1 MTAKRRAGGFP
12 FAAERLVREASRP
25 PPRDHRSFAK
35 VPQPSCDRCVEGI
48 HVHMHDFARPLAAFV
63 VCHGL
68 ASIRTICI
76 AQTWEVRAAFVT
88 LRRLY
93 GLAAHR
99 HAPAD
104 HSEGHASAKRFHQQ
118 LALKRAVA
126 MTWAQMNSTIGF
138 RRFFSFGARSFIG
151 CRGRMRKIPIPAID
165 LNPLAEFSD
174 GHCRSTSARHM
185 RIDSCSL

>member
-1 MTAKRRAGGFP
+1 M
-12 FAAERLVREASRP
+12 
-25 PPRDHRSFAK
+25 
-35 VPQPSCDRCVEGI
+35 
-48 HVHMHDFARPLAAFV
+48 
-63 VCHGL
+63 
-68 ASIRTICI
+68 
-76 AQTWEVRAAFVT
+76 RAAFVT

-99 HAPAD
+99 HAPED

-118 LALKRAVA
+118 LALKRELA